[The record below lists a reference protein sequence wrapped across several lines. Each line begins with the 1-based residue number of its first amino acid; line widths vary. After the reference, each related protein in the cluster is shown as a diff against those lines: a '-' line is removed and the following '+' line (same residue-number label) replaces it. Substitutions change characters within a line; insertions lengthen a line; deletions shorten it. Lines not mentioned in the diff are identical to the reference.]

1 MEAVQETMSP
11 QILIVGGAGFI
22 GRWVTKRLL
31 TDGYNVVVAG
41 RRAAVELESGARY
54 CQIRNSDYR
63 DLVPF
68 GPFRTIID
76 LAYTSLPQTSYE
88 DPVKD
93 IQENL
98 PRFVN
103 LLQFAVQQNCERFI
117 FLSSGGTV
125 YGQAQRLPIDELH
138 PLNPISPYGITKLA
152 TEKYAAMFFAHYG
165 LKYIC
170 LRPGN
175 VYGPGQ
181 LPFRGQGFIA
191 TAVGAALTGKELVL
205 FGKSGGVRDYIHV
218 DDTASAI
225 VAAISHGVCGEVY
238 NVGSGNGL
246 NNLEVLAAI
255 KHALPPKYSLPPVRH
270 LPERIFDVRAN
281 VLDST
286 KFVQQSGWSQQVSF
300 QAGLEEYIPWLA
312 TALASHT
319 GGHFGLV

>member
-1 MEAVQETMSP
+1 MEAVQEAMSS

-31 TDGYNVVVAG
+31 SCGHSVVVAG
-41 RRAAVELESGARY
+41 RRAEVELESGARY
-54 CQIRNSDYR
+54 CQVHNSDYQN
-63 DLVPF
+63 LAPL
-68 GPFRTIID
+68 GPFQTIID

-103 LLQFAVQQNCERFI
+103 LLQFAVQQGCERFV
-117 FLSSGGTV
+117 FLSSGGTI
-125 YGQAQRLPIDELH
+125 YGQAQRLPIDEQH

-205 FGKSGGVRDYIHV
+205 FGQSGGVRDYIHV
-218 DDTASAI
+218 FDTASAI
-225 VAAISHGVCGEVY
+225 VAAIHHGVCGEVY

-246 NNLEVLAAI
+246 NNLDVLASI
-255 KHALPPKYSLPPVRH
+255 KQALPQKYSLSTVRH

-281 VLDST
+281 VLDSKKFT
-286 KFVQQSGWSQQVSF
+286 KQTGWRPQVSF
-300 QAGLEEYIPWLA
+300 QTGLEGYISWVSTVL
-312 TALASHT
+312 TN
-319 GGHFGLV
+319 

>member
-1 MEAVQETMSP
+1 MSS

-31 TDGYNVVVAG
+31 ACGHRVVVAG
-41 RRAAVELESGARY
+41 RRAAVELESGVRY
-54 CQIRNSDYR
+54 CQVRNSDYR
-63 DLVPF
+63 ELAPF
-68 GPFRTIID
+68 GPFRAIVD

-103 LLQFAVQQNCERFI
+103 LLQFAVQQDCERFI

-125 YGQAQRLPIDELH
+125 YGQALRLPIDELH

-191 TAVGAALTGKELVL
+191 TAVGAALTGNELVL

-218 DDTASAI
+218 DDTASAV
-225 VAAISHGVCGEVY
+225 VAAIQHGVCGEVY

-246 NNLEVLAAI
+246 NNLDVLASI
-255 KHALPPKYSLPPVRH
+255 KQVLPPQYSLAPVRH

-286 KFVQQSGWSQQVSF
+286 KFIKQTGWYPQISF
-300 QAGLEEYIPWLA
+300 QVGIEEYIPWVT
-312 TALASHT
+312 TALANHT
-319 GGHFGLV
+319 CGPLGAGVEATLRL